1 LLEGFHEE
9 KEKILLYRK
18 GWCEMN
24 TSALAKRLGVS
35 TKTIRRWIKN
45 FDLTC
50 NRNEH
55 GHYVFSEED
64 YKLFCSI
71 RDQLK
76 NGTPSNEVEVHQ
88 VRKGNIRFMN
98 GTIQLQPPQQQQLA
112 SLMDRIERTEE
123 KIDQKADD
131 VVSYQI
137 LQHRK
142 EIDELSQKL
151 EKLESYILHLEEK
164 LHEKTY
170 FDEVAASKDVIP
182 LKSRRTKI
190 KLFGFLL

>member
-1 LLEGFHEE
+1 
-9 KEKILLYRK
+9 
-18 GWCEMN
+18 MN
-24 TSALAKRLGVS
+24 TSALANRLGVS

-45 FDLTC
+45 YDLTI

-64 YKLFCSI
+64 YQLFCSI

-76 NGTPSNEVEVHQ
+76 NGTSSNEVEIRQ

-98 GTIQLQPPQQQQLA
+98 GQPPQLHQLT
-112 SLMDRIERTEE
+112 SLVDRIERNEE

-142 EIDELSQKL
+142 EIDDLNQRL
-151 EKLESYILHLEEK
+151 EKLESYIQNLEKNLQEK
-164 LHEKTY
+164 NHFE
-170 FDEVAASKDVIP
+170 EVAASKDVLP
-182 LKSRRTKI
+182 FKKTRRTKI